1 MAKGLQ
7 ALLTLHLGALAKV
20 YKRRVTYLEETMLLS
35 ALGGTGKA
43 LS

>member
-20 YKRRVTYLEETMLLS
+20 YKRRVAYLEKRMLFS

-43 LS
+43 WS